1 MDIARAFSFLQ
12 DDKEGWIAKI
22 FIGGLILCIPFVGQ
36 IIAVG
41 YMLRIAER
49 VINDHPEQLPAWDE
63 FGDLL
68 MKGLYQ
74 LVISLVYLIP
84 AFVVLGIFFCIGGL
98 GAMSAAESET
108 GSTLVGII
116 ACIIFP
122 LVFILALAGAALSTV
137 GAARFL
143 VTGKLAEAFEFTAVI
158 RHLREN
164 IGNWLM
170 VLVVSL
176 LAGFVASLG
185 IIACFIGVVFTTFYA
200 YCVQGHAI
208 GQVARSMRE
217 TPPIVSVTTQL

>member
-36 IIAVG
+36 IIVVG

-84 AFVVLGIFFCIGGL
+84 AFVVIGIFFCIGGL

-108 GSTLVGII
+108 GSALVGIV

-122 LVFILALAGAALSTV
+122 LFFILALAGAALATV

-143 VTGKLAEAFEFTAVI
+143 VTGKLAEAFEFAAVVG
-158 RHLREN
+158 HLREN

-176 LAGFVASLG
+176 IAGFVASLG
-185 IIACFIGVVFTTFYA
+185 VIACVIGVVFTTFYA

-217 TPPIVSVTTQL
+217 IPPVTPATTQL